1 MNALAEQVDDR
12 KFLLAAQLLLERR
25 FLDGDEPLIAHS
37 PSDNSLEEVYWFSVS
52 AFAALDEDRVTE
64 LAIDLC
70 DTLHSARAKW
80 LLWISGRQAGLE
92 VRFGIVRPKAMH
104 DGQSLLLR
112 ALEGYLVGA
121 SVRPVVAGTPLQ
133 LCGGQAYAVTGIP
146 SERADTAIETR
157 LDEALDSLAGRDFDL
172 LLRMEPVGRTDQ
184 DEHVQMLS
192 AIASEAHSRASTRL
206 NREFGRRKH
215 KGSQK
220 SRENY
225 TETAQS
231 HREADRQSSGVNEEQ
246 GSFAS
251 TAITGIGAVLG
262 GAIGFVTGGPPGAAL
277 GVKFDGV
284 LGGTIASAIPHETK
298 FENNQHEREVNQ
310 ERRKG
315 EKTAKHNHQ
324 GEEEHVAETLM
335 VQAIDRN
342 AGVLAELMDKRLERI
357 QIACG
362 HGIWRTSAIILAK
375 TDTEASIAGH
385 MLVGA
390 LRGDA
395 SHLEPLR
402 LLPLPTFSLAQ
413 QTQLLGSS
421 GLVFERDEA
430 LRELASYVGSAD
442 SATWLSG
449 PELAFWVRPPVRPI
463 AGLSVRPFVEMASH
477 VAEVKLADKRP
488 RVDLGPALHHGRT
501 LTTTNVTMLHEDLTR
516 HCLVAGTTGSGKTTT
531 VRQILK
537 SLQGFGAHPEL
548 RVPFMVIEPAK
559 TEYRGLF
566 EELKAGGRR
575 PVRLVPNP
583 SAADLN
589 SGDAVA
595 LRFNPFQAPVG
606 VSLGRHFEATK
617 ILLRSCFSMQESLPQ
632 ILEATLLAAYL
643 ERSWSDAD
651 FALPVPEL
659 LANRTWP
666 TFDSMVTRPKSP
678 SNVVRSTV
686 AELGYEE
693 RLCQSFTAAVLV
705 RLRSF
710 AIGAKGLIFSGNDK
724 ELDWN
729 AILQRPIFI
738 ELSEIPEPDVRRFL
752 VGALMIRLSEVRAL
766 QGLSAAL
773 RHLVVL
779 EEAHHVLRQDTGLSP
794 SAALIRESNLLLADA
809 FAEMRAYG
817 QGILVADQS
826 PAELEPA
833 ILRNTGTK
841 LLHTSYY
848 EPDVQ
853 AVADSIGMEQAQRQI
868 LRQLRPGECVAK
880 TPELLLPVLCK
891 VSNV

>member
-1 MNALAEQVDDR
+1 MNAVAEHVDDR

-25 FLDGDEPLIAHS
+25 FLDGDGPLIARFADDS
-37 PSDNSLEEVYWFSVS
+37 GLEEVYWFEVS

-80 LLWISGRQAGLE
+80 LLWISGRQAGLD

-121 SVRPVVAGTPLQ
+121 SVRPIVAGTPLQ
-133 LCGGQAYAVTGIP
+133 LSGGHAYAVTGIP
-146 SERADTAIETR
+146 SERADTSIETR

-172 LLRMEPVGRTDQ
+172 LLRMEPVDRADQ
-184 DEHVQMLS
+184 DAHVQMLG

-215 KGSQK
+215 KGSQE
-220 SRENY
+220 SEERYSE
-225 TETAQS
+225 EAQS
-231 HREADRQSSGVNEEQ
+231 HREVHRHSSGTNEEQ

-251 TAITGIGAVLG
+251 SAIAGLGTVLG
-262 GAIGFVTGGPPGAAL
+262 GAIGFGVLNGPGIAL
-277 GVKFDGV
+277 GAQIGGM
-284 LGGTIASAIPHETK
+284 LGGQIASAVPHETK
-298 FENNQHEREVNQ
+298 FETKQHEKEVNH

-315 EKTAKHNHQ
+315 ERSVKHSQQ

-335 VQAIDRN
+335 LQAIDRN
-342 AGVLAELMDKRLERI
+342 AGVLAELMDKRLERS
-357 QIACG
+357 QIARG
-362 HGIWRTSAIILAK
+362 HGIWRTSVTVLAR

-390 LRGDA
+390 LRGDS

-402 LLPLPTFSLAQ
+402 LLPLPTLALAQ
-413 QTQLLGSS
+413 QTQLLGCS
-421 GLVFERDEA
+421 GLVFERDAA

-488 RVDLGPALHHGRT
+488 RVALGPALHHGRT

-537 SLQGFGAHPEL
+537 SLQGFGDHREL

-566 EELKAGGRR
+566 EELKAAGRR
-575 PVRLVPNP
+575 PIRLVPNP

-643 ERSWSDAD
+643 ERSWSEAD
-651 FALPVPEL
+651 FALPVPEQ

-666 TFDSMVTRPKSP
+666 SFDSMVTRPDSEA
-678 SNVVRSTV
+678 NVIFETV
-686 AELGYEE
+686 KALGYEE
-693 RLCQSFTAAVLV
+693 RLRQSFTAAVLV

-710 AIGAKGLIFSGNDK
+710 SIGAKGLIFSGNNK
-724 ELDWN
+724 ELDWT

-752 VGALMIRLSEVRAL
+752 VGALMIRLGEERAR
-766 QGLSAAL
+766 QGLCADL

-868 LRQLRPGECVAK
+868 LRQLRPGECVVK